1 MANLAFHFDIAP
13 GADASVLADQLQTGL
28 ASLPGVE
35 KSSAKALES
44 RDPLAVAS
52 AVMTFITVAPIA
64 INKAA
69 DFISSIKNLIN
80 SCEGLHN
87 AVVEI
92 RGRRIPINKLQP
104 SDIEAAAASH
114 S

>member
-1 MANLAFHFDIAP
+1 MANLALHFDIAP

-28 ASLPGVE
+28 ARLPGVE

-92 RGRRIPINKLQP
+92 RGRRIPINKLEP
-104 SDIEAAAASH
+104 KDIEAAAPQS
-114 S
+114 